1 VNVEILL
8 PKLGFA
14 MNEGSL
20 SEWLV
25 PDGAAVQQGQ
35 PLYSLESDKS
45 VEEIE
50 APGSGILKILVQPGA
65 VYPVGTVLGEI
76 N

>member
-1 VNVEILL
+1 MEILL

-25 PDGAAVQQGQ
+25 PDGATVEQGQ

-50 APGSGILKILVQPGA
+50 APGSGVLKILVQPGT